1 MIFRAL
7 DKDKRAQILDQE
19 SHPVQCGCWM
29 FGVLY
34 IENERLFDDKRQ
46 TTKYSYSNT
55 ESVYLFVEIF
65 HIMGEALRWSS
76 RAGKWGLQGDSET
89 AEEVQMQTFDCQ
101 RKLPHTCTNDLCVS
115 ARMCIE

>member
-1 MIFRAL
+1 MKDFL
-7 DKDKRAQILDQE
+7 MTKDKPPNIAILIRN
-19 SHPVQCGCWM
+19 PCI
-29 FGVLY
+29 F
-34 IENERLFDDKRQ
+34 
-46 TTKYSYSNT
+46 
-55 ESVYLFVEIF
+55 FVEIF

-115 ARMCIE
+115 ARMCKE

>member
-1 MIFRAL
+1 
-7 DKDKRAQILDQE
+7 
-19 SHPVQCGCWM
+19 M

-76 RAGKWGLQGDSET
+76 RAGK
-89 AEEVQMQTFDCQ
+89 
-101 RKLPHTCTNDLCVS
+101 
-115 ARMCIE
+115 

>member
-1 MIFRAL
+1 
-7 DKDKRAQILDQE
+7 
-19 SHPVQCGCWM
+19 M